1 VVVKGWGAVRSSS
14 VAWVRPLVTAFLFAA
29 CVLCAHGQDVR
40 PTEAQVK
47 AAYLYKFGKFVR
59 WPAERA
65 VVSSFEICI
74 LGKDPFGQVLDSTV
88 AGESMDGKK
97 IAVRRLTQMQ
107 DAPSCKVLYISAS
120 EASRL
125 DVILPVARHLA
136 LLTVSDMQ
144 GFAEQG
150 GVIGLVTQD
159 EKVRFELNRGAAEQ
173 SDLVLS
179 SELMKIASK
188 VIDKKSSP

>member
-1 VVVKGWGAVRSSS
+1 VVVKGLGAVRRLS
-14 VAWVRPLVTAFLFAA
+14 VAWVSPLVTAFLFVA

-74 LGKDPFGQVLDSTV
+74 LGRDPFGQVLDSTV

-120 EASRL
+120 EASHL

-144 GFAEQG
+144 GFAEHG

>member
-1 VVVKGWGAVRSSS
+1 
-14 VAWVRPLVTAFLFAA
+14 
-29 CVLCAHGQDVR
+29 
-40 PTEAQVK
+40 
-47 AAYLYKFGKFVR
+47 
-59 WPAERA
+59 
-65 VVSSFEICI
+65 
-74 LGKDPFGQVLDSTV
+74 
-88 AGESMDGKK
+88 
-97 IAVRRLTQMQ
+97 
-107 DAPSCKVLYISAS
+107 
-120 EASRL
+120 
-125 DVILPVARHLA
+125 
-136 LLTVSDMQ
+136 MQ

>member
-1 VVVKGWGAVRSSS
+1 
-14 VAWVRPLVTAFLFAA
+14 
-29 CVLCAHGQDVR
+29 
-40 PTEAQVK
+40 
-47 AAYLYKFGKFVR
+47 
-59 WPAERA
+59 
-65 VVSSFEICI
+65 
-74 LGKDPFGQVLDSTV
+74 
-88 AGESMDGKK
+88 MDGKK

-120 EASRL
+120 EASHL